1 MSKNPLILSYN
12 KNLEI
17 EEFDPASS
25 PSISSSD
32 SNDKNDLMYHSYFIL
47 PSMSLKEKSSIQNIK
62 TNNTLFKSFS
72 GSPLIFNNDNKNNKK
87 NINKNNIYNTKTQK
101 LSWKKEINNNNIKI
115 NKINKTEKK
124 SKKKIIKFK

>member
-72 GSPLIFNNDNKNNKK
+72 GSPLIFNNDNKINKK

-124 SKKKIIKFK
+124 SKKNY

>member
-32 SNDKNDLMYHSYFIL
+32 SNDKNDLIYHSYFIL

-87 NINKNNIYNTKTQK
+87 KYK
-101 LSWKKEINNNNIKI
+101 
-115 NKINKTEKK
+115 
-124 SKKKIIKFK
+124 

>member
-124 SKKKIIKFK
+124 SKKNY